1 MVAID
6 RLAAYEARQD
16 NTPHGSGNATPGR
29 SPGHTATGSR
39 QPIPL
44 RPGPAQKPVE
54 LILTRQLAGYV
65 DVATLLFDAALTLV
79 FYNDAAAAL
88 LGRAFE
94 STGPLPPSERQI
106 TLGLGS
112 PAGDP
117 VALAVTD
124 NVPTHGHM
132 TLRTFD
138 AQAVEVACTVVPM
151 RGQTGES
158 VGAVAYLWAVGTQ

>member
-16 NTPHGSGNATPGR
+16 NAPHGSGNATPGR
-29 SPGHTATGSR
+29 SPGHTPTGSR

-65 DVATLLFDAALTLV
+65 DVATLLFDAALSLV

-88 LGRAFE
+88 LGRSFE
-94 STGPLPPSERQI
+94 STGPLPAPQRQM

-112 PAGDP
+112 AAQDP
-117 VALAVTD
+117 VALAVSD
-124 NVPTHGHM
+124 NTPAHGHM

-138 AQAVEVACTVVPM
+138 ATMVEVACTVVPM

-158 VGAVAYLWAVGTQ
+158 VGAVAYLWPVETR